1 MIDLKNIKYIIL
13 DMDGVVYHPR
23 FLKTLF
29 GQVSSRMTDFNSLK
43 HGIEKTKAKEIQQE
57 YFYKYDTSLNGLM
70 KNYPDLIN
78 GTEFLK
84 YVHNINYDCIE
95 KDMELREELL
105 KLDVKTYCATNG
117 SKEHAINCMKKI
129 GIDDLFEGKI
139 MDIVDFKFI
148 PKPNAESLKLMCDK
162 FQIPTNEETVY
173 IEDIAKNLSSDTAK
187 DMIKVWFMN
196 EEPIN
201 NIDKYKHVIDYK
213 IDNLALFLKK
223 IRLLKEE

>member
-1 MIDLKNIKYIIL
+1 MNLKNIKYIIL
-13 DMDGVVYHPR
+13 DMDGCCYHPKY
-23 FLKTLF
+23 LKTLF
-29 GQVSSRMTDFNSLK
+29 GQVSSRMTDFISLK
-43 HGIEKTKAKEIQQE
+43 LGIEKTKAKEIQQE

-139 MDIVDFKFI
+139 MDIVDFKFK
-148 PKPNAESLKLMCDK
+148 PKPNSESLKLMCDK

-173 IEDIAKNLSSDTAK
+173 IEDIAKNLSSYTAK

-223 IRLLKEE
+223 IRLLKEA

>member
-1 MIDLKNIKYIIL
+1 MNLKNIKYIIL
-13 DMDGVVYHPR
+13 DMDGCCYHPKY
-23 FLKTLF
+23 LKTLF
-29 GQVSSRMTDFNSLK
+29 GQVSSRMTDFISLK
-43 HGIEKTKAKEIQQE
+43 LGIEKTKAKEIQQE

-78 GTEFLK
+78 GAEFLK
-84 YVHNINYDCIE
+84 YVHNINYDCLE
-95 KDMELREELL
+95 KDTELREELL
-105 KLDVKTYCATNG
+105 KSDIKTYCATNG

-129 GIDDLFEGKI
+129 GIDDLFKGKI
-139 MDIVDFKFI
+139 MDIVDFKFK
-148 PKPNAESLKLMCDK
+148 PKPNSESLKLMCDK

>member
-1 MIDLKNIKYIIL
+1 MNLKNIKYIIL
-13 DMDGVVYHPR
+13 DMDGCCYHPKY
-23 FLKTLF
+23 LKTLF
-29 GQVSSRMTDFNSLK
+29 GQVSSRMTDFISLK
-43 HGIEKTKAKEIQQE
+43 LGIEKTKAKEIQQE

-117 SKEHAINCMKKI
+117 SREHAINCMKKI

-148 PKPNAESLKLMCDK
+148 PKPNAESLKIMCDK

>member
-1 MIDLKNIKYIIL
+1 MNLKNIKYIIL
-13 DMDGVVYHPR
+13 DMDGCCYHPKY
-23 FLKTLF
+23 LKTLF
-29 GQVSSRMTDFNSLK
+29 GQVSARMTDFISLK
-43 HGIEKTKAKEIQQE
+43 LGIEKTKAKEIQQE

-78 GTEFLK
+78 AAEFLK
-84 YVHNINYDCIE
+84 YVHNINYDCLE
-95 KDMELREELL
+95 KDEELREELI
-105 KLDVKTYCATNG
+105 KLDVKIYCATNG

-139 MDIVDFKFI
+139 MDIVDFKFK
-148 PKPNAESLKLMCDK
+148 PKPNPESLKLMCDK
-162 FQIPTNEETVY
+162 FQIPSNEETVY
-173 IEDIAKNLSSDTAK
+173 IEDIVKNLSSYTAK
-187 DMIKVWFMN
+187 SMVKVWFKN

-223 IRLLKEE
+223 IRLLKEK

>member
-1 MIDLKNIKYIIL
+1 MNLKNIKYIIL
-13 DMDGVVYHPR
+13 DMDGCCYHPKY
-23 FLKTLF
+23 LKTLF
-29 GQVSSRMTDFNSLK
+29 GQVSSRMTDFISLK
-43 HGIEKTKAKEIQQE
+43 LGIKKNKAKEIQQE

-78 GTEFLK
+78 GAEFLK
-84 YVHNINYDCIE
+84 YVHNINYDCLE
-95 KDMELREELL
+95 KDTELREELL

-162 FQIPTNEETVY
+162 FQIPTNEETAY
-173 IEDIAKNLSSDTAK
+173 IEDIAKNLSSNTAK
-187 DMIKVWFMN
+187 DMLKVWFMN

>member
-1 MIDLKNIKYIIL
+1 MNLKNIKYIIL
-13 DMDGVVYHPR
+13 DMDGCCYHPKY
-23 FLKTLF
+23 LKTLF
-29 GQVSSRMTDFNSLK
+29 GQVSSRMTDFISLK
-43 HGIEKTKAKEIQQE
+43 LGIEKTKAKEIQQE

-139 MDIVDFKFI
+139 MDIVDFKFK

>member
-1 MIDLKNIKYIIL
+1 
-13 DMDGVVYHPR
+13 MDGCCYHPKY
-23 FLKTLF
+23 LKTLF
-29 GQVSSRMTDFNSLK
+29 GQVSSRMTDFISLK
-43 HGIEKTKAKEIQQE
+43 LGIEKTKAKEIQQE

-139 MDIVDFKFI
+139 MDIVDFKFK
-148 PKPNAESLKLMCDK
+148 PKPNSESLKLMCDK

>member
-1 MIDLKNIKYIIL
+1 
-13 DMDGVVYHPR
+13 MDGCCYHPKY
-23 FLKTLF
+23 LKTLF
-29 GQVSSRMTDFNSLK
+29 GQVSSRMTDFISLK
-43 HGIEKTKAKEIQQE
+43 LGIEKTKAKEIQQE

-117 SKEHAINCMKKI
+117 SREHAINCMKKI

>member
-1 MIDLKNIKYIIL
+1 
-13 DMDGVVYHPR
+13 MDGCCYHPKY
-23 FLKTLF
+23 LKTLF
-29 GQVSSRMTDFNSLK
+29 GQVSSRMTDFISLK
-43 HGIEKTKAKEIQQE
+43 LGIEKTKAKEIQQE

-78 GTEFLK
+78 GIEFLK

-95 KDMELREELL
+95 KDMELRDELL

-117 SKEHAINCMKKI
+117 SREHAINCMKKI